1 MEVQTGKKIFVK
13 VDEYEGTYSITQ
25 GYHDK
30 DGNFKPEMCLRR
42 NYEKQDYT
50 DKRGLS
56 VYMGKGEEGRSNLVT
71 LAMTIIGLY
80 KEKSLEPKQTPLDDV
95 PF

>member
-71 LAMTIIGLY
+71 LATTILGLY
-80 KEKSLEPKQTPLDDV
+80 DDKLHGKQPNNPDDV